1 MYSTP
6 VGRAIVW
13 LKRLAGHAARIADA
27 LERAHPPT
35 PTLARR
41 PAEFSVA
48 TPEDF
53 ERGFD
58 DRGRDEGASR

>member
-1 MYSTP
+1 MLVTAP
-6 VGRAIVW
+6 GRALVY
-13 LKRLAGHAARIADA
+13 LRRIAES

-58 DRGRDEGASR
+58 DRGRADGASR